1 MFQKVISTS
10 GFWRS
15 VFSLG
20 FAFSVL
26 FVIIK
31 WAIEGFSTEFF
42 TSISNPLAFIVGM
55 IFGGFIYGFLVT
67 FGKFR
72 AKIKKDEQKF

>member
-1 MFQKVISTS
+1 MFQKVINTP
-10 GFWRS
+10 GFWKS

-20 FAFSVL
+20 IAFSLL

-31 WAIEGFSTEFF
+31 WAIEGFKMEYF
-42 TSISNPLAFIVGM
+42 TSIVNPFSLVVGLLV
-55 IFGGFIYGFLVT
+55 GGFIYGFLVT

-72 AKIKKDEQKF
+72 AKIKKEEQKF